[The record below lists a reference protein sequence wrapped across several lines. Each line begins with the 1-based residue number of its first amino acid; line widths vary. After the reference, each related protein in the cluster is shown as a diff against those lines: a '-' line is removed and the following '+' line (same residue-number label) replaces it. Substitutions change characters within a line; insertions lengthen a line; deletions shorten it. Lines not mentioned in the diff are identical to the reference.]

1 MVCWCCCYHLDVDN
15 DDDEMV
21 IEIVD
26 EDVVVVMMMKV
37 ETILLFCD
45 SLVMMETWTWSP
57 CLEREMVVMF
67 GLEL

>member
-26 EDVVVVMMMKV
+26 EDVVMMMKV

-57 CLEREMVVMF
+57 CLEREMVVLF